1 MSDYSALDR
10 NLHALALASP
20 MRADMLHDIE
30 RGLYLGSAPSHQD
43 GHHLIVTGL
52 ARAGTTILLRAL
64 HQTGAFGSLTYADMP
79 FVLAPNLWARLSP
92 GRKAGETR
100 ERAHGD
106 GIKVSTESPEALDEV
121 WWRLLSGIDY
131 IRPEGLLCHD
141 ASTEALVGYRDYIRL
156 ILRRTGRTRY
166 LSKNNNMLLRLPSLA
181 SAWPETTFMV
191 PVREPLQ
198 QAASLLNQHRRFL
211 KADGFTQK
219 YMTWLGHH
227 EFGAT
232 QRPYLFDAMA
242 TGDPMT
248 LDYWLI
254 VWIAAYRSARNAAVG
269 RANVLFVVPETLYQ
283 RPGAWNALQNRL
295 GLPSGKASEV
305 REVADHDIPPHSSVL
320 AEQARALFYTLSETF
335 KAQIQASTT

>member
-1 MSDYSALDR
+1 MSDYSTLDR
-10 NLHALALASP
+10 GLHALALASP
-20 MRADMLHDIE
+20 MRAEMLHDIE
-30 RGLYLGSAPSHQD
+30 RSLYLASAPAFQD

-92 GRKAGETR
+92 GRQAGETR

-106 GIKVSTESPEALDEV
+106 GISVSTESPEALDEV
-121 WWRLLSGIDY
+121 WWRLLSGIPY
-131 IRPEGLLCHD
+131 IKPEGLLCHD
-141 ASTEALVGYRDYIRL
+141 AGAEALAGYRDFIRL
-156 ILRRTGRTRY
+156 ILRKTGRTRY

-181 SAWPETTFMV
+181 QAWPGTTFLV

-211 KADGFTQK
+211 EADGFTRK

-232 QRPYLFDAMA
+232 QRHYGFDGMPA
-242 TGDPMT
+242 GDPMT
-248 LDYWLI
+248 LDYWLSL
-254 VWIAAYRSARNAAVG
+254 WTAAYRSAQRAAVG
-269 RANVLFVVPETLYQ
+269 RPNVVFVVPETLY
-283 RPGAWNALQNRL
+283 RTPGAWDALQDRL
-295 GLPSGKASEV
+295 GLPAGPATEV
-305 REVADHDIPPHSSVL
+305 REVADRDVPPHSPAR
-320 AEQARALFYTLSETF
+320 AEEARALYQTF
-335 KAQIQASTT
+335 AAGLTAPAPPT